1 MINMPHL
8 PTLTPTPTPTPLPP
22 DSPFQSA
29 GHTLDFSIVDFWAWS
44 QSDLVEN
51 RNRGILAEFLV
62 MKALG
67 IERPTRLEWDEV
79 DLITENGIKV
89 EVKSAAYI
97 QSWKQTRFS
106 TISFDI
112 SPRSKL
118 LPDNNY
124 TNEKFRPADVYIFCL
139 LHHKNQATIH
149 PTNLDQW
156 TFYVVPTKV
165 LEEKLKEQK
174 TLSLSTLLYLG
185 FEGVSYEMLHKQ
197 FQRALG

>member
-1 MINMPHL
+1 MSNLGKIQTAL
-8 PTLTPTPTPTPLPP
+8 L
-22 DSPFQSA
+22 SPSDAFILDN
-29 GHTLDFSIVDFWAWS
+29 HPLDFRIVDFWAWN

-67 IERPTRLEWDEV
+67 LHRPTRLEWDEV
-79 DLITENGIKV
+79 DLITDDNIKI

-97 QSWKQTRFS
+97 QSWKQTDYS
-106 TISFDI
+106 SIIFDI

-124 TNEKFRPADVYIFCL
+124 ATEKFRPADVYIFCL
-139 LHHKNQATIH
+139 LHHKDQATIN
-149 PTNLDQW
+149 PMILDQW

-174 TLSLSTLLYLG
+174 TLSLSTLLHLDVQ
-185 FEGVSYEMLHKQ
+185 GVSFERLRFQ
-197 FQRALG
+197 FLKTVGREHR

>member
-1 MINMPHL
+1 MSNLGKIQ
-8 PTLTPTPTPTPLPP
+8 TAPL
-22 DSPFQSA
+22 SPSDPFIFDN
-29 GHTLDFSIVDFWAWS
+29 HPLDFRIVDFWAWN

-67 IERPTRLEWDEV
+67 LHRPTRLEWDEV
-79 DLITENGIKV
+79 DLITDDNIKI

-97 QSWKQTRFS
+97 QSWKQTDYS
-106 TISFDI
+106 SITFDI

-124 TNEKFRPADVYIFCL
+124 TTEKFRLADVYIFCL
-139 LHHKNQATIH
+139 LHHKDQATIN
-149 PTNLDQW
+149 PMNMDQW

-165 LEEKLKEQK
+165 LDEKFPNQK
-174 TLSLSTLLYLG
+174 TITLSSLSGVRIKKVG
-185 FEGVSYEMLHKQ
+185 FKELKAEIDIL
-197 FQRALG
+197 

>member
-1 MINMPHL
+1 MITMPHL
-8 PTLTPTPTPTPLPP
+8 PTIKTNPLPP
-22 DSPFQSA
+22 DTPFQSA
-29 GHTLDFSIVDFWAWS
+29 GQTLDFSIVDFWAWS

-67 IERPTRLEWDEV
+67 IQRPTRLEWDEV
-79 DLITENGIKV
+79 DLVTDKGLRI

-97 QSWKQTRFS
+97 QSWKQTRYS

-112 SPRSKL
+112 SPKSKL

-124 TNEKFRPADVYIFCL
+124 TNEKFRPADVYIFYL
-139 LHHKNQATIH
+139 LHHKDQATIN
-149 PTNLDQW
+149 PMNLDQW

-165 LEEKLKEQK
+165 LEERFPDQK
-174 TLSLSTLLYLG
+174 TLSLSSLTRLG
-185 FEGVSYEMLHKQ
+185 IEKVEFN
-197 FQRALG
+197 ALKSQMDIL